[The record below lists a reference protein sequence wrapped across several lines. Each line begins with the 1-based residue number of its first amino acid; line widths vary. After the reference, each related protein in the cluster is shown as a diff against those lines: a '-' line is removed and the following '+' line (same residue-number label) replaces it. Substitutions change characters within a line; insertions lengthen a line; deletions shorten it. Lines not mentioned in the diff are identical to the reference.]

1 MFRSRG
7 ENLRATYVLLFL
19 NVTFFLLQY
28 QDGDKFAR
36 LFSFEKHAVMKG
48 QLWRFFTYQFVQ
60 AGSVGLIPIPAVVTL
75 FLNLVLL
82 TLMGMAVEEDW
93 GTSHFLRLY
102 LISTLTTAV
111 VAAYLDTPL
120 LGSFFINFTLLFIY
134 ASLYRDQVFY
144 LLILPVRVTLLAW
157 LAVIALAAGVFFGS
171 KPNLAA
177 LAGSAAGYAYFVSQ
191 RTRSTAPTASKAVA
205 PSPDDAR
212 VQTGAKNLTR
222 VTAMKKALSTGSISD
237 IDRLIEMSE
246 RERING
252 VNICPPADFKPEH
265 PDRYCIRCEGF
276 AECSAR
282 HLTIH
287 RPLAADGIAG
297 AVGMSA
303 DGVPSA

>member
-19 NVTFFLLQY
+19 NIAFFLLQY

-36 LFSFEKHAVMKG
+36 LFAFEKHAVMNG

-102 LISTLTTAV
+102 LISTLSTAV

-134 ASLYRDQVFY
+134 ASLYREQVFY
-144 LLILPVRVTLLAW
+144 LVILPVRVTLLAW
-157 LAVIALAAGVFFGS
+157 MAVMALAAGVFFGS
-171 KPNLAA
+171 KANLAA
-177 LAGSAAGYAYFVSQ
+177 LAGSAAGYAYYVSQ
-191 RTRSTAPTASKAVA
+191 RSRTGTPLAAKASD
-205 PSPDDAR
+205 PSPDDQRIEAGAR
-212 VQTGAKNLTR
+212 NQPR
-222 VTAMKKALSTGSISD
+222 VAAMKRALATGSLAD
-237 IDRLIEMSE
+237 IDRLIEISQ
-246 RERING
+246 RERVAG

-265 PDRYCIRCEGF
+265 SDRYCIRCEGF

-287 RPLAADGIAG
+287 RTSAAQAIPSIDAG
-297 AVGMSA
+297 S
-303 DGVPSA
+303 VPSA

>member
-7 ENLRATYVLLFL
+7 ENLRATYALLFL
-19 NVTFFLLQY
+19 NIAFFLLQY

-36 LFSFEKHAVMKG
+36 LFAFEKQAVMKG

-120 LGSFFINFTLLFIY
+120 LGSFFINFTLLFTY

-171 KPNLAA
+171 KANLAA

-191 RTRSTAPTASKAVA
+191 RTRSGAPAAASNPS
-205 PSPDDAR
+205 PSPDEAR
-212 VQTGAKNLTR
+212 VEAGAKNLMRT
-222 VTAMKKALSTGSISD
+222 TAMKKALSTGSISE
-237 IDRLIEMSE
+237 IDRLIEMSQ
-246 RERING
+246 REQVGG

-282 HLTIH
+282 HLTIN
-287 RPLAADGIAG
+287 RPRITEVVAGI
-297 AVGMSA
+297 SA
-303 DGVPSA
+303 DGMPAA

>member
-19 NVTFFLLQY
+19 NVAFFLLQY

-36 LFSFEKHAVMKG
+36 LFSFEKGAVMKG
-48 QLWRFFTYQFVQ
+48 QIWRFFTYQFVQ
-60 AGSVGLIPIPAVVTL
+60 AGSVGLLPIPAVVTL

-82 TLMGMAVEEDW
+82 TLMGLSVEEEW

-111 VAAYLDTPL
+111 VAAYLGTPL
-120 LGSFFINFTLLFIY
+120 LGSFFINFTLLFVY

-171 KPNLAA
+171 NANLAA
-177 LAGSAAGYAYFVSQ
+177 LAGSAAGYAYYLSQ
-191 RTRSTAPTASKAVA
+191 RRRTLSPIASKTEP
-205 PSPDDAR
+205 PSSDDLR
-212 VQTGAKNLTR
+212 VQAGAKNLTR
-222 VTAMKKALSTGSISD
+222 TTAMKKALSTGSISD
-237 IDRLIEMSE
+237 IDRLIEMAR
-246 RERING
+246 REQIAG

-265 PDRYCIRCEGF
+265 TDRYCIRCEGF

-287 RPLAADGIAG
+287 RPV
-297 AVGMSA
+297 VGVTALGA
-303 DGVPSA
+303 DGVPS

>member
-19 NVTFFLLQY
+19 NIAFFLLQY

-36 LFSFEKHAVMKG
+36 LFAFEKHAVMNG

-82 TLMGMAVEEDW
+82 TLMGMAVEEEW

-111 VAAYLDTPL
+111 VAGGLETPL

-134 ASLYRDQVFY
+134 ASLYREQVFY

-157 LAVIALAAGVFFGS
+157 LAVIALGAGVFFGS
-171 KPNLAA
+171 KANLAA
-177 LAGSAAGYAYFVSQ
+177 LAGSAAGYAYYLSQ
-191 RTRSTAPTASKAVA
+191 RTPFTAAVA
-205 PSPDDAR
+205 PIPSGPSPDDLR
-212 VQTGAKNLTR
+212 VQAGAKNVTR
-222 VTAMKKALSTGSISD
+222 VTAMKKALATGSLSD
-237 IDRLIEMSE
+237 IDRLIEMSR
-246 RERING
+246 REQVRG
-252 VNICPPADFKPEH
+252 VNICPPSDFKPEH

-276 AECSAR
+276 AECSVR
-282 HLTIH
+282 HLMLH
-287 RPLAADGIAG
+287 RP
-297 AVGMSA
+297 SSTE
-303 DGVPSA
+303 GVPGLDAEGVTS

>member
-7 ENLRATYVLLFL
+7 ENLRATYALLFL
-19 NVTFFLLQY
+19 NIAFFLLQY

-36 LFSFEKHAVMKG
+36 LFAFEKQAVMKG

-120 LGSFFINFTLLFIY
+120 LGSFFINFTLLFTY

-171 KPNLAA
+171 KANLAA

-191 RTRSTAPTASKAVA
+191 RTRSGAPAAASTPS
-205 PSPDDAR
+205 PSPDEAR
-212 VQTGAKNLTR
+212 VEAGAKNLMRT
-222 VTAMKKALSTGSISD
+222 TAMKKALSTGSISE
-237 IDRLIEMSE
+237 IDRLIEMSQ
-246 RERING
+246 REQVGG
-252 VNICPPADFKPEH
+252 VTICPPADFKPEH

-282 HLTIH
+282 HLTIN
-287 RPLAADGIAG
+287 RPRITEVVAGI
-297 AVGMSA
+297 SA
-303 DGVPSA
+303 DGMPAA

>member
-19 NVTFFLLQY
+19 NIAFFLLQY

-36 LFSFEKHAVMKG
+36 LFAFEKHAVMNG

-144 LLILPVRVTLLAW
+144 LLIIPVRVTLLAW

-171 KPNLAA
+171 KANLAA
-177 LAGSAAGYAYFVSQ
+177 LAGSAAGYAYFASQ
-191 RTRSTAPTASKAVA
+191 RSRAAAPFAAKAPD
-205 PSPDDAR
+205 PSPDDSR
-212 VQTGAKNLTR
+212 VQAGARNQPR
-222 VTAMKKALSTGSISD
+222 VAAMKRALATGSTTD
-237 IDRLIEMSE
+237 IDRLIELSQ
-246 RERING
+246 RERVSG

-282 HLTIH
+282 NLTIH
-287 RPLAADGIAG
+287 RPGAAQSIP
-297 AVGMSA
+297 SIST
-303 DGVPSA
+303 DGVTTS